1 MPRIIAP
8 RQEACPR
15 WVSLMASHTAAPSS
29 NRYGMIKTSARVSFP
44 ERRRAKLRFQPSGT
58 CRYSLVEPT
67 VSPCSVTLRRYGA
80 SLARKPCF
88 SQVKDQS
95 RRFGFLLELDSSDRK
110 SQLFRSSP
118 SVPIRNDCAAAW
130 ACCRSMAG
138 AARASGIFV
147 VVADDFSPW
156 TDADVEFLFLLGTE
170 EAHLPIPNVQLRRH
184 HLVGLLEAEFAFEV
198 GFRFVVEIER
208 DGGAV
213 AADVLVH
220 ASEETLRLSQRF
232 STGDVKIDR
241 SFRERTEKV
250 MLGED
255 DADDAGDHPQ
265 DQGALV
271 GTC

>member
-1 MPRIIAP
+1 MGALCWGELEAVETIRFFVGVGFFG
-8 RQEACPR
+8 QEVP
-15 WVSLMASHTAAPSS
+15 VVQ
-29 NRYGMIKTSARVSFP
+29 IEP
-44 ERRRAKLRFQPSGT
+44 ERADKERLCGGLGLLSIDGRGRAGLR
-58 CRYSLVEPT
+58 
-67 VSPCSVTLRRYGA
+67 
-80 SLARKPCF
+80 
-88 SQVKDQS
+88 D
-95 RRFGFLLELDSSDRK
+95 
-110 SQLFRSSP
+110 
-118 SVPIRNDCAAAW
+118 
-130 ACCRSMAG
+130 
-138 AARASGIFV
+138 FV